1 MSERILGFIGLGNMG
16 RPMAKNIRAKGHRR
30 IVFDVAGTADR
41 APEGSEI
48 AQSVGEVARRAD
60 VLALSL
66 PTVAI
71 NRAVVEEIAAGLADS
86 GGAGKVIVDA
96 CTIGQEAAAG
106 NAAILTAAGV
116 TYLDAPVSGLPM
128 RAESA
133 SLSTMVAGPSAA
145 VAKARPLIEGYS
157 ANIFHVGETAGL
169 GQRMKVVNNALYI
182 ASLVVI
188 SEGLAFGERGG
199 LTLDDML
206 AVINTSS
213 GQSFG
218 TQNVFPQHI
227 ANGSFDGT
235 GAEAHIIKK
244 DLGLFVDGAA
254 AEGSPGA
261 TIAEAYRAIAAFS
274 DAEPTQDKARI
285 YPFVRDELT
294 PDIQG

>member
-1 MSERILGFIGLGNMG
+1 
-16 RPMAKNIRAKGHRR
+16 
-30 IVFDVAGTADR
+30 
-41 APEGSEI
+41 
-48 AQSVGEVARRAD
+48 
-60 VLALSL
+60 
-66 PTVAI
+66 
-71 NRAVVEEIAAGLADS
+71 
-86 GGAGKVIVDA
+86 
-96 CTIGQEAAAG
+96 
-106 NAAILTAAGV
+106 
-116 TYLDAPVSGLPM
+116 LPM

-145 VAKARPLIEGYS
+145 VAKARPLMEGYS

-285 YPFVRDELT
+285 YPFVRNELT
-294 PDIQG
+294 PDIQA